1 MQWGANAPY
10 CIKGGKQELRYYEL
24 NLEQRID
31 YLCKLFIDNYH
42 SDATLEPVA
51 LSKHNSD
58 VALLNYTNNTIIVSY
73 INKYIEYEDR
83 LKFIVHNTEKLV
95 GYLSNS
101 KNQNK
106 VQFEFDIKMFHV
118 KHLQGG
124 SLCEK

>member
-1 MQWGANAPY
+1 MRY
-10 CIKGGKQELRYYEL
+10 CDM

-31 YLCKLFIDNYH
+31 YLCKLFIDNYR

>member
-1 MQWGANAPY
+1 MRY
-10 CIKGGKQELRYYEL
+10 CDM

-73 INKYIEYEDR
+73 LKNYLEYEDR
-83 LKFIVHNTEKLV
+83 LKFNVRNTEKLV
-95 GYLSNS
+95 GYLSN
-101 KNQNK
+101 NRGQYK
-106 VQFEFDIKMFHV
+106 VHFEFDIKMFHV
-118 KHLQGG
+118 KQLQGV

>member
-1 MQWGANAPY
+1 M
-10 CIKGGKQELRYYEL
+10 RYYEL
-24 NLEQRID
+24 NIEQRID

-73 INKYIEYEDR
+73 LKNYVECEEKITFTYCGTDR
-83 LKFIVHNTEKLV
+83 LV
-95 GYLSNS
+95 GYLSNTY
-101 KNQNK
+101 KITEK
-106 VQFEFDIKMFHV
+106 LFFEYDRKMFHV
-118 KHLQGG
+118 KQLQEG

>member
-1 MQWGANAPY
+1 MN
-10 CIKGGKQELRYYEL
+10 I
-24 NLEQRID
+24 EQRID

-73 INKYIEYEDR
+73 INNYTECEDR
-83 LKFIVHNTEKLV
+83 LKFIVRNTKKLV
-95 GYLSNS
+95 GYLSNN
-101 KNQNK
+101 KYQNK
-106 VQFEFDIKMFHV
+106 VQFEYNIKLFHM
-118 KHLQGG
+118 KQLQGV

>member
-1 MQWGANAPY
+1 M
-10 CIKGGKQELRYYEL
+10 RYYEM
-24 NLEQRID
+24 NIEQRID

-73 INKYIEYEDR
+73 LNNYTECEDR
-83 LKFIVHNTEKLV
+83 LKFIVRNTKKLV
-95 GYLSNS
+95 GYLSN
-101 KNQNK
+101 NK
-106 VQFEFDIKMFHV
+106 GQYKVHFEFDIKMFHV
-118 KHLQGG
+118 KQLQGD